1 MEVTLS
7 SLLRAH
13 LKNKSKPKRSRV
25 LRLGRLNRRAEVAYR
40 KQLLSLVKHMH
51 QLVKEEILPIL
62 KEPEA
67 SFTQDALSESLVQR
81 IQAALERVSRTFQAL
96 ITRAHSWAHRMIEQV
111 DEDNRTALIG
121 SIRHVFGLDLTPLLN
136 APALNAPL
144 QLAMATNVHLI
155 QSIPQRY
162 FESLRT
168 SVLTGVLEGR
178 RYTEL
183 AADIQKLTNTTEK
196 RARLIARDQTA
207 KTHAA
212 IAQARQTALGITEY
226 EWQTSG
232 DERVRDSH
240 TAHDGHKFRWDSP
253 PTETGHPGHDI
264 ACRCVALPVIDLTQ

>member
-1 MEVTLS
+1 
-7 SLLRAH
+7 
-13 LKNKSKPKRSRV
+13 V
-25 LRLGRLNRRAEVAYR
+25 LRGGKLNRRAEVAYR
-40 KQLLSLVKHMH
+40 NQLLSLVKEM
-51 QLVKEEILPIL
+51 QRLVTHEVLPVL
-62 KEPEA
+62 KEPDA
-67 SFTQDALSESLVQR
+67 HYTQDALSESLIER
-81 IQAALERVSRTFQAL
+81 IQAAIERAYRAIQAML
-96 ITRAHSWAHRMIEQV
+96 ARARNWAQRMVEQV
-111 DEDNRTALIG
+111 DDDNRTALIG
-121 SIRHVFGLDLTPLLN
+121 SIRHVFGIDLTPLLN
-136 APALNAPL
+136 VPTLNAPL

-183 AADIQKLTNTTEK
+183 AKDIQKLTGATEK

-240 TAHDGHKFRWDSP
+240 ADNDGKRFKWDSP
-253 PTETGHPGHDI
+253 PESGHPGHDI
-264 ACRCVALPVIDLTQ
+264 ACRCVALPIIDLT

>member
-1 MEVTLS
+1 MNLTLPA
-7 SLLRAH
+7 LIKAH
-13 LKNKSKPKRSRV
+13 LKHTTKRQSKRPRV
-25 LRLGRLNRRAEVAYR
+25 LRSAKLNRRAEVAYR
-40 KQLLSLVKHMH
+40 NQLLSLVKQMH
-51 QLVKEEILPIL
+51 QRVKEEILPIL
-62 KEPEA
+62 KEPEDGY
-67 SFTQDALSESLVQR
+67 TQDALSESLVQR
-81 IQAALERVSRTFQAL
+81 IQAALERVSRAFLAL
-96 ITRAHSWAHRMIEQV
+96 IAHAHRWAQRMVKQV

-121 SIRHVFGLDLTPLLN
+121 SIRYAFGIDIAPLLN
-136 APALNAPL
+136 VPTLNAPL

-155 QSIPQRY
+155 RSISQRY
-162 FESLRT
+162 FEQLRT

-183 AADIQKLTNTTEK
+183 AKDIKKLTGATEK

-240 TAHDGHKFRWDSP
+240 ADNDGKRFKWETP
-253 PTETGHPGHDI
+253 PESGHPGHDI
-264 ACRCVALPVIDLTQ
+264 ACRCVALPIIDLT